1 MVDLKTA
8 HFDFVASL
16 RTKNRAYATI
26 LAYGKDIQQLVEF
39 LKKRGK
45 KTVNEVET
53 SDLQAFMDQLFKAGY
68 TAKSVSRK
76 TNATKTFFRFLK
88 AQKGIKDDPA
98 TSLAHPKFEVKP
110 PRILSPM
117 EYRALRDA
125 CRGDIRTSAIV
136 EVLLQTGVRISE
148 LASLETPDVKFGED
162 DKPGELIIKARER
175 HSQRVIPLNLAAQ
188 RATQRYLKIRPKSR
202 NRVLFITKTGRP
214 LLIRNIR
221 TVIDR
226 YYKIAGIKDAK
237 VNDLR
242 HTFIARQLAAGVPLT
257 TVSKL
262 AGHKRLSTTERY
274 LSYIQKKEESGVK
287 LEEL

>member
-1 MVDLKTA
+1 MTDLKTA
-8 HFDFVASL
+8 HFDFVADL
-16 RTKNRAYATI
+16 RAKNRAFATI
-26 LAYGKDIQQLVEF
+26 LAYGKDIEQLVEF
-39 LKKRGK
+39 LGKREK
-45 KTVNEVET
+45 KTVDEVEPD
-53 SDLQAFMDQLFKAGY
+53 DLRAFMNHLFEDGY

-88 AQKGIKDDPA
+88 AQGRAEDDPA
-98 TSLAHPKFEVKP
+98 VSLSHPKFEVKP

-125 CRGDIRTSAIV
+125 CRGDPRTSAIV
-136 EVLLQTGVRISE
+136 EILLQTGVRISE
-148 LASLETPDVKFGED
+148 LANIQIYDVKFGEN
-162 DKPGELIIKARER
+162 DKPGELIIKER
-175 HSQRVIPLNLAAQ
+175 DRHPKRFIPLNLAAQ
-188 RATQRYLKIRPKSR
+188 KAIQQYLKVRPKSR
-202 NRVLFITKTGRP
+202 NRALFITKTGKP

-226 YYKIAGIKDAK
+226 YYKVAGIKDAK

-242 HTFIARQLAAGVPLT
+242 HTFIARQLSAGVPLT

-262 AGHKRLSTTERY
+262 AGHRRLSTTEKY
-274 LSYIQKKEESGVK
+274 LSYIQKEEETGVK

>member
-1 MVDLKTA
+1 MIDLKTA
-8 HFDFVASL
+8 HFDFVADL
-16 RTKNRAYATI
+16 RSKNRAYATI
-26 LAYGKDIQQLVEF
+26 LAYGKDIEQLVDF
-39 LKKRGK
+39 LRKKGK
-45 KTVNEVET
+45 KTVEEIET
-53 SDLQAFMDQLFKAGY
+53 SDLETFMDQLFKAGY

-88 AQKGIKDDPA
+88 AQKGAKDDPA
-98 TSLAHPKFEVKP
+98 VSLAHPKFEVKP

-125 CRGDIRTSAIV
+125 CRGDPRTSAIV
-136 EVLLQTGVRISE
+136 EILLQTGVRISE
-148 LASLETPDVKFGED
+148 LAGLETSDVKFGED
-162 DKPGELIIKARER
+162 EKPGELIIKARER
-175 HSQRVIPLNLAAQ
+175 HPKRSIPLNLAAQ
-188 RATQRYLKIRPKSR
+188 KAIQRYLKIRPKSR
-202 NRVLFITKTGRP
+202 NQALFVTKTGRP

-226 YYKIAGIKDAK
+226 YYKVAGIKDAK

-262 AGHKRLSTTERY
+262 AGHKRLSTTEKY
-274 LSYIQKKEESGVK
+274 LSYIQKREETGIK